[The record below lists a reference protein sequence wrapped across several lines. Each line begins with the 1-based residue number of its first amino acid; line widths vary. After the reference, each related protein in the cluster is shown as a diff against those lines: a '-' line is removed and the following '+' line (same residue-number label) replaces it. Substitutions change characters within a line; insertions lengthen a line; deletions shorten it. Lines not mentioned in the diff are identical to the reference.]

1 MTNFEYDALYD
12 ELVALEEKTGVV
24 LSGSPTVQVGYETLS
39 ELPKEAHIAPML
51 SLGKTKER
59 EELVQWLASREGL
72 LSLKLDGLSV
82 ILTYQN
88 GFLVKALT
96 RGNGE
101 IGEVIT
107 NNAKTFKNIPAKI
120 PYTGTLVIRGEALI
134 RYSDFKVLNESFSDI
149 QEKYKNPRN
158 LCSGT
163 VRQLNNEI
171 TAKRNVHYYVYNL
184 IQSDSEI
191 NFDYKEEE
199 LIWLDKQGFDIVP
212 YKKVTGKIFFPLLT
226 IFLKRLQMGLI
237 CQAMDLFLLIM
248 IFLIAGHWEER
259 LSFRETPLL
268 LNGRMNWQKQR

>member
-1 MTNFEYDALYD
+1 MNEMERMRDLVARLNAAAKVYYQGEDEIMTNFEYDALYD

-59 EELVQWLASREGL
+59 EELVQWLTSREGL

-163 VRQLNNEI
+163 VRQLNKMCI
-171 TAKRNVHYYVYNL
+171 RDR
-184 IQSDSEI
+184 Q
-191 NFDYKEEE
+191 
-199 LIWLDKQGFDIVP
+199 
-212 YKKVTGKIFFPLLT
+212 
-226 IFLKRLQMGLI
+226 
-237 CQAMDLFLLIM
+237 
-248 IFLIAGHWEER
+248 
-259 LSFRETPLL
+259 
-268 LNGRMNWQKQR
+268 

>member
-1 MTNFEYDALYD
+1 MIQQSKMDRIKELVELLNKAGKSYYSEGRELMSNYEYDALYD

-72 LSLKLDGLSV
+72 LSFKLDGLSV

-163 VRQLNNEI
+163 VRQLNIEF
-171 TAKRNVHYYVYNL
+171 TANRYVLY
-184 IQSDSEI
+184 
-191 NFDYKEEE
+191 
-199 LIWLDKQGFDIVP
+199 
-212 YKKVTGKIFFPLLT
+212 
-226 IFLKRLQMGLI
+226 
-237 CQAMDLFLLIM
+237 
-248 IFLIAGHWEER
+248 
-259 LSFRETPLL
+259 
-268 LNGRMNWQKQR
+268 